1 MKRVLFAGLLTL
13 VSGVA
18 SAATII
24 TVDGNVLFTTGPT
37 VSFDTSQNVLVIQS
51 NENLT
56 CSGGPAVVPG
66 LTTLSVQI
74 DGNDIYELQSEITI
88 ERVNGDTLVQM
99 TTTSADTL
107 CSFVDE
113 IFADGF
119 EAPVAQSP
127 FTSS

>member
-1 MKRVLFAGLLTL
+1 L
-13 VSGVA
+13 S
-18 SAATII
+18 
-24 TVDGNVLFTTGPT
+24 
-37 VSFDTSQNVLVIQS
+37 
-51 NENLT
+51 
-56 CSGGPAVVPG
+56 
-66 LTTLSVQI
+66 TLSVQI

-99 TTTSADTL
+99 TTMSSDTL
-107 CSFVDE
+107 CNFVDE